1 MPSVAQLGAGW
12 ATVSVQVPETAL
24 VPPLVPGVDR
34 KVVGYT
40 PFSVALGVSAT
51 GQVRM
56 YSSVRPE
63 PEVDWVQAGELDV
76 EVASV
81 ACEGRVPELRVI
93 DAG

>member
-1 MPSVAQLGAGW
+1 
-12 ATVSVQVPETAL
+12 
-24 VPPLVPGVDR
+24 
-34 KVVGYT
+34 
-40 PFSVALGVSAT
+40 
-51 GQVRM
+51 M

-81 ACEGRVPELRVI
+81 ARDGRVPELRVI